1 MSKETEVNNNN
12 SFFLK
17 KLKTVINTDGGHTM
31 VMFND
36 GDVIDS
42 KYRVLHK
49 ISQSSGEAD
58 IYKVQDIRN
67 HNVIKVLKLFR
78 RKNAIKSGVIDRLL
92 DLRSPYVAEFSDS
105 GSVDGHTYIVIPFY
119 GKGSLGAFISQGVK
133 FTAEE
138 IRTLILPSVLEG
150 LKAIHDAGILHKDLK
165 PDNMMIAD
173 DESHIV
179 LIDFGISSV
188 ADGSTIVVT
197 QTGKSPFYSAP
208 ETSTGIF
215 WTGSDYYSLGIS
227 LYELYTGFTP
237 YQNAG
242 IENIALYAQTQR
254 IPFPDDFDADL
265 KDLIEGLTY
274 KDISNRNDGDNPNRR
289 WEYPE
294 VTAWLR
300 GEKPPVPGRNTAPGN
315 DKAIVPY
322 VFKQQKYFSHPEI
335 ATALLTNW
343 QDGKKEV
350 FRGFL
355 GRYFETTED
364 TKALALCHE
373 AERLFN
379 RSGSNSDVI
388 FFKLMYSLAPEI
400 KEFYWQNNSFSNVE
414 ELAKKVKMMLAT
426 EQNITIPVQTLLRDG
441 ILEKY
446 AECVSEGKIIKAKI
460 KKINLQLAK
469 VPELEKSRFFE
480 KHLAVIFTNT
490 FLDENKILFDNRL
503 FYEEDDIIKY
513 LKRMHDRD
521 LVSFVN
527 YCHDSITDLKNIFWM
542 LSEEGRRKFRDFLPL
557 THQEKAQTGSSSV
570 FQIDNY
576 FFQNLE
582 EAGVYFAGLRE
593 LKNRRTD
600 DKELQTRFLDFHEKY
615 RTYLRNLNLSPQK
628 LKELE
633 KTTGLKSNPYIT
645 GEPVVGQRIKFGSG
659 RPGKEILEWTVL
671 KIDRENGRALLL
683 SRDILDYRPFTTEN
697 HLFPVKLK
705 NIRRILYI
713 IAFYPLI
720 AVLLSV
726 IVLFAMATLR
736 PHLEYEDLL
745 ISLIRFIWLPFRS
758 FVSLFKDDNYT
769 EVRVSF
775 ILICAHV
782 IIYLQELKYRIIR
795 RVIDRLIARYEEI
808 NVVSWRKSEIRAWLN
823 GSFLKENFTENEI
836 RYIFKSK
843 QTAPGMFNSTTDRI
857 FLLSIDELNRFS
869 RICFGKDT
877 TRRTY
882 RYRSAGVDTCWWL
895 REPAGKRSAPAV
907 SADGEICI
915 DVPFYVKCGV
925 RAAMWIEL

>member
-1 MSKETEVNNNN
+1 M
-12 SFFLK
+12 
-17 KLKTVINTDGGHTM
+17 
-31 VMFND
+31 
-36 GDVIDS
+36 
-42 KYRVLHK
+42 
-49 ISQSSGEAD
+49 
-58 IYKVQDIRN
+58 
-67 HNVIKVLKLFR
+67 
-78 RKNAIKSGVIDRLL
+78 
-92 DLRSPYVAEFSDS
+92 
-105 GSVDGHTYIVIPFY
+105 
-119 GKGSLGAFISQGVK
+119 
-133 FTAEE
+133 
-138 IRTLILPSVLEG
+138 
-150 LKAIHDAGILHKDLK
+150 
-165 PDNMMIAD
+165 
-173 DESHIV
+173 
-179 LIDFGISSV
+179 
-188 ADGSTIVVT
+188 
-197 QTGKSPFYSAP
+197 
-208 ETSTGIF
+208 
-215 WTGSDYYSLGIS
+215 
-227 LYELYTGFTP
+227 
-237 YQNAG
+237 
-242 IENIALYAQTQR
+242 
-254 IPFPDDFDADL
+254 
-265 KDLIEGLTY
+265 
-274 KDISNRNDGDNPNRR
+274 
-289 WEYPE
+289 
-294 VTAWLR
+294 
-300 GEKPPVPGRNTAPGN
+300 
-315 DKAIVPY
+315 
-322 VFKQQKYFSHPEI
+322 
-335 ATALLTNW
+335 
-343 QDGKKEV
+343 
-350 FRGFL
+350 
-355 GRYFETTED
+355 
-364 TKALALCHE
+364 HE
-373 AERLFN
+373 RA
-379 RSGSNSDVI
+379 
-388 FFKLMYSLAPEI
+388 
-400 KEFYWQNNSFSNVE
+400 
-414 ELAKKVKMMLAT
+414 
-426 EQNITIPVQTLLRDG
+426 
-441 ILEKY
+441 
-446 AECVSEGKIIKAKI
+446 
-460 KKINLQLAK
+460 
-469 VPELEKSRFFE
+469 
-480 KHLAVIFTNT
+480 
-490 FLDENKILFDNRL
+490 
-503 FYEEDDIIKY
+503 
-513 LKRMHDRD
+513 

-527 YCHDSITDLKNIFWM
+527 YCHDCITEVKNIFWM
-542 LSEEGRRKFRDFLPL
+542 LSEEGRRKFRDILPL
-557 THQEKAQTGSSSV
+557 THQEKAQTGSTSA

-576 FFQNLE
+576 FFQNIE

-782 IIYLQELKYRIIR
+782 IIYLQELKFRIIR

-877 TRRTY
+877 TRTTY